1 MATLSPPDQSVV
13 ITSVSWRTY
22 VNLLE
27 DLAESSMPHLT
38 FDRGTLEIMSPTKK
52 HERLNRVLSQL
63 VEVLTDELGIDMENL
78 GSTTFKREDLERGFE
93 PDSCFYFEQA
103 ELVRSKEE
111 LDLSLDPSPEL
122 VIEIDVTSSSNNK
135 GHKDPIYAQLG
146 VREVWRYDGN
156 ELRIGKLAGKGYV
169 ASETSGALPLLTA
182 TVLSQFLERSRTATR
197 PELVKSFR
205 QWIRENSG

>member
-1 MATLSPPDQSVV
+1 MAALVSPPEQSVV
-13 ITSVSWRTY
+13 IANVSWRTY

-27 DLAESSMPHLT
+27 DLAESSTPRLT
-38 FDRGTLEIMSPTKK
+38 FDRRTLEIMSPTKK
-52 HERLNRVLSQL
+52 HERLNRVLAQL
-63 VEVLTDELGIDMENL
+63 VEVLTDELGVDMENL

-111 LDLSLDPSPEL
+111 LDLSVDPSPEL
-122 VIEIDVTSSSNNK
+122 VIEIDVTSASI
-135 GHKDPIYAQLG
+135 HKDPIYAQLG

-156 ELRIGKLAGKGYV
+156 ELRIGTLVGEGYV
-169 ASETSGALPLLTA
+169 ASETSEALPLVTA
-182 TVLSQFLERSRTATR
+182 TVLSQFLERSRTTKR

-205 QWIRENSG
+205 RWIRESSG

>member
-1 MATLSPPDQSVV
+1 MSPPEQSVV
-13 ITSVSWRTY
+13 IANVSWRTY

-27 DLAESSMPHLT
+27 DLAESSSPRLT
-38 FDRGTLEIMSPTKK
+38 FDRRTLEIMSPTRK
-52 HERLNRVLSQL
+52 HERLNRVLAQL

-103 ELVRSKEE
+103 ALVRSKEE
-111 LDLSLDPSPEL
+111 LDLSVDPSPEL
-122 VIEIDVTSSSNNK
+122 VIEIDVTSTSI
-135 GHKDPIYAQLG
+135 HKDPIYAQLG
-146 VREVWRYDGN
+146 IREVWRYDGN
-156 ELRIGKLAGKGYV
+156 ALRIGKLVGEGYV
-169 ASETSGALPLLTA
+169 ASETSKALPLVTA
-182 TVLSQFLERSRTATR
+182 TVLSQFLESSRTATR

>member
-122 VIEIDVTSSSNNK
+122 VIEIDVTSASI
-135 GHKDPIYAQLG
+135 HKDPIYAQLG
-146 VREVWRYDGN
+146 VREVWRYDGHD
-156 ELRIGKLAGKGYV
+156 LRIGKLVGEGYV
-169 ASETSGALPLLTA
+169 ASERSEALPLVTA
-182 TVLSQFLERSRTATR
+182 TVLSQFLEKSRTMPR

>member
-1 MATLSPPDQSVV
+1 MATVVSPPEQSIV
-13 ITSVSWRTY
+13 IANVSWRTY

-27 DLAESSMPHLT
+27 DLAESSTPRLT
-38 FDRGTLEIMSPTKK
+38 FDRRTLEIMSPTKK
-52 HERLNRVLSQL
+52 HERLNRVLAQL

-103 ELVRSKEE
+103 QLVRSKDE
-111 LDLSLDPSPEL
+111 LDLSVDPSPEL
-122 VIEIDVTSSSNNK
+122 VIEIDVTSTSI
-135 GHKDPIYAQLG
+135 HKDPIYAQLG

-156 ELRIGKLAGKGYV
+156 ELRIGKLVGEGYV
-169 ASETSGALPLLTA
+169 ASETSEALPLVTA

-205 QWIRENSG
+205 QWIRKNSG

>member
-103 ELVRSKEE
+103 ELVRSKED
-111 LDLSLDPSPEL
+111 LDLSVDPSPEL
-122 VIEIDVTSSSNNK
+122 VIAIDVTSASI
-135 GHKDPIYAQLG
+135 HKDPIYAQLG

-156 ELRIGKLAGKGYV
+156 ELRIGKLVGKGYV

>member
-1 MATLSPPDQSVV
+1 MATVVSPPEQSVV
-13 ITSVSWRTY
+13 IANVSWRTY

-27 DLAESSMPHLT
+27 DLAESSSPRLT
-38 FDRGTLEIMSPTKK
+38 FDRRTLEIMSPTKK
-52 HERLNRVLSQL
+52 HERLNRVLAQL

-103 ELVRSKEE
+103 ALVRSKEE
-111 LDLSLDPSPEL
+111 LDLSVDPSPEL
-122 VIEIDVTSSSNNK
+122 VIEIDVTSTSIR
-135 GHKDPIYAQLG
+135 KDPIYAQLG
-146 VREVWRYDGN
+146 IREVWRYDGN
-156 ELRIGKLAGKGYV
+156 ALRIGKLVGEGYL
-169 ASETSGALPLLTA
+169 ASETSEALPLVTA

-205 QWIRENSG
+205 QWIRKNSG

>member
-1 MATLSPPDQSVV
+1 MSPPDQSVV
-13 ITSVSWRTY
+13 ISSVSWRTY

-38 FDRGTLEIMSPTKK
+38 FDRGTLEIRSPSKN

-63 VEVLTDELGIDMENL
+63 VEVLTDERGIDMENL

-111 LDLSLDPSPEL
+111 LDLSVDPSPEL
-122 VIEIDVTSSSNNK
+122 VIEIDVASSSNNNS
-135 GHKDPIYAQLG
+135 HKDPIYAQLG

-156 ELRIGKLAGKGYV
+156 ELRIGKLVGKGYV

-205 QWIRENSG
+205 QWIRENSC